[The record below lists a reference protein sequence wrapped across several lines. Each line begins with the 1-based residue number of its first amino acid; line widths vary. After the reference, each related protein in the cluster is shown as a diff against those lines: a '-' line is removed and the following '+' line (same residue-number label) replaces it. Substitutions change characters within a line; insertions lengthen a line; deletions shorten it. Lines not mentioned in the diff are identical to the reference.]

1 MGGGARV
8 AATGVG
14 PIVTAGR
21 WAEIKAVVATA
32 LDTPTANRR
41 AYLDDACGT
50 DAELRREVES
60 LLVAAQGP
68 DSLPAARAAVAAASA
83 SYAIEAESILR
94 GAIEQTLGDR
104 YEIVRPLG
112 SGGMGAVFLAR
123 ERALDRL
130 VAIKVLRP
138 DLAEAAEGRERFR
151 REARIAAHLFHPGI
165 LPLHT
170 FGESGGIWYF
180 VMGYVR
186 GQSLSDRLRLE
197 NRLSAT
203 DARRI
208 VSELADA
215 LDWAHRHGVVHRDIK
230 PSNILIDDESGRAI
244 LADFGISKR
253 TGGSDSLTI
262 TGIVVGSPHFMSPEQ
277 AVASGDVDARSDLY
291 SLGAVAYTMLAGREP
306 FAGTN
311 ATELMARRLM
321 QDPVALSAVAPA
333 VPAEL
338 ASVVMRCLARDPAL
352 RWSSAREL
360 KDAIGRCGD
369 DDEDRSRNLP
379 EAVRDLPSFVPYA
392 VTWAVV
398 WSALALVVLRSA
410 RDRALL
416 LLVALLVP
424 VGLVLH
430 VWNTGREGLR
440 LPELARIASWP
451 PEWWG
456 LWWPRALR
464 RPNDIW
470 LRLPRHARAVR
481 LMLTTFFIGLPG
493 LILAREW
500 LAARGFGPAHVA
512 GIDVFVA
519 GEVALV
525 LGTALAVAGGFWWTS
540 RRELTVAQGA
550 RMLFGAT
557 SPAPIWDAP
566 RVARLLDP
574 RTGGVRP
581 PDRDAPADHLR
592 AIHDVVVLLGAD
604 ATGVGPMVRG
614 VAERIAREI
623 DRCDRDRALFA
634 REASPQ
640 EIERLTLQLGALDGS
655 PDQDSAERAELRELV
670 RHQLAVVRRM
680 EGRYELAAQR
690 SAHLFYLL
698 RGLWAQLC
706 LLRNVTVGGPI
717 AVDRQADQV
726 RALCAEIERALETG
740 DAPAAVNA

>member
-1 MGGGARV
+1 
-8 AATGVG
+8 
-14 PIVTAGR
+14 VTAGR

-32 LDTPTANRR
+32 LDTPTADRR

-83 SYAIEAESILR
+83 SYAIDAESVLR

-104 YEIVRPLG
+104 YEIIRPLG

-151 REARIAAHLFHPGI
+151 REARIAAHLVHPGI

-170 FGESGGIWYF
+170 FGESSGIWYF

-197 NRLSAT
+197 SRLSAS

-208 VSELADA
+208 LSELADA

-244 LADFGISKR
+244 LADFGISKL
-253 TGGSDSLTI
+253 TGGSDSLTL

-277 AVASGDVDARSDLY
+277 AVASADVDERSDLY

-306 FAGTN
+306 FAGTSV
-311 ATELMARRLM
+311 TDLMARRLM
-321 QDPVALSAVAPA
+321 QDPVALSAVAA
-333 VPAEL
+333 TVPTDL

-360 KDAIGRCGD
+360 KDAIARCGD
-369 DDEDRSRNLP
+369 DDRSQNLP
-379 EAVRDLPSFVPYA
+379 ESVRDLPSFAPYA

-398 WSALALVVLRSA
+398 WSALALVALRSA
-410 RDRALL
+410 RDRALV

-430 VWNTGREGLR
+430 VWNTGHDGLR
-440 LPELARIASWP
+440 LPELARIASRP

-470 LRLPRHARAVR
+470 PRLPRHARLVR
-481 LMLTTFFIGLPG
+481 LALTVFFVGLPG

-500 LAARGFGPAHVA
+500 LAVRGLAPASVA
-512 GIDVFVA
+512 SIDMFVA

-525 LGTALAVAGGFWWTS
+525 VGTALAVAGGFWWTS
-540 RRELTVAQGA
+540 RRELTVSEGA
-550 RMLFGAT
+550 RVLFGPT
-557 SPAPIWDAP
+557 SPAPIWDLP

-581 PDRDAPADHLR
+581 PDRNAPGDHLR
-592 AIHDVVVLLGAD
+592 AIQDVVALLGAD
-604 ATGVGPMVRG
+604 AGGVGPIARSAG
-614 VAERIAREI
+614 ERLAREI
-623 DRCDRDRALFA
+623 DRCDRDRALFT
-634 REASPQ
+634 RDASPQ
-640 EIERLTLQLGALDGS
+640 EIERLTLQLSALDES
-655 PDQDSAERAELRELV
+655 PDRDGAERGELRELV
-670 RHQLAVVRRM
+670 RHQLDVVRRM
-680 EGRYELAAQR
+680 QGRHELAAQR
-690 SAHLFYLL
+690 SGHLFYLL

-706 LLRNVTVGGPI
+706 LLRNVTVGGPVAI
-717 AVDRQADQV
+717 ARQGDQV
-726 RALCAEIERALETG
+726 RALCAEIDRALEAG
-740 DAPAAVNA
+740 DSAAAAKA